1 MHNANIF
8 DVKNGYKNKILKRV
22 PKQKSMWISQKN
34 ERENNYD
41 IIFVLNNS
49 KIYHA
54 AIRFKKG
61 RNLDMMLVF
70 LLPYSPD
77 PYPIEFL

>member
-1 MHNANIF
+1 MLKMGI
-8 DVKNGYKNKILKRV
+8 KNKILKRV
-22 PKQKSMWISQKN
+22 PKQKYMWISRKN
-34 ERENNYD
+34 KRENNYD

-49 KIYHA
+49 KKYHA

-70 LLPYSPD
+70 LLTYSPD